1 MTGMPHSGYA
11 PLTSLTPWYPGQM
24 GVPGSDSQ
32 RGIRYQST
40 GVILY
45 VDGGHADASDAHD
58 GTDPEHPK
66 ATIQGAINSTI
77 LSPGSIIRVAMG
89 LYTESVVTPDYVTGP
104 NYITIEG
111 VGSGIYSPAWQSAA
125 VNTPCLDLRAIGWRI
140 RGFRF
145 YAPTQAACI
154 ELRHTDSNAN
164 DIAIRTVIENC
175 LFDGLT
181 TGRYGIVTHGC
192 YDVWIVNN
200 VFQLFH
206 NAVAGGAVPLFV
218 GATPLAIPYR
228 NHVIGNWFWD
238 NDNGAIFPCNGSEIK
253 GNIFQKNGYAYAMAQ
268 VLNTSVAGNPG
279 NRNMVCGNQFEGDY
293 SIAGGFNPGAAD
305 YWSGNIS
312 DDVAAAQVGDNG
324 LTIARPA

>member
-1 MTGMPHSGYA
+1 MAGMPHSGYA
-11 PLTSLTPWYPGQM
+11 PLTSLSPWYPGQM

-45 VDGGHADASDAHD
+45 VDTGHADASDAHD

-66 ATIQGAINSTI
+66 RTIQGAINSTI

-89 LYTESVVTPDYVTGP
+89 QYTESVVTPDYVAGP

-111 VGSGIYSPAWQSAA
+111 VGSGIYSPAWESAA
-125 VNTPCLDLRAIGWRI
+125 VNTPGLDLRALGWRI

-145 YAPTQAACI
+145 YGPTQSACI
-154 ELRHTDSNAN
+154 VLRHTDSNAN

-181 TGRYGIVTHGC
+181 TGRYGIWSHGP
-192 YDVWIVNN
+192 YDVWIQNN

-206 NAVAGGAVPLFV
+206 NAVAGGAIALW
-218 GATPLAIPYR
+218 ANTTPLAIPYR

-238 NDNGAIFPCNGSEIK
+238 NDNHVIFPCNGSEFH
-253 GNIFQKNGYAYAMAQ
+253 GNFFQKTGFAYAAAQ
-268 VLNTSVAGNPG
+268 VLETSLGGNPG
-279 NRNMVCGNQFEGDY
+279 DDNIVTGNTFEGDY

-324 LTIARPA
+324 LTIARPT